1 MAATYPGARSESRSA
16 NSDKERLGTAPL
28 GRLLFRLAVPT
39 VTAQIINM
47 LYNIVDRIYVG
58 HIPGDGRAALTGL
71 GVCLPL
77 IMLVSAFSAFAASGG
92 APRASIQMG
101 RGNNEAA
108 ERILG
113 NSFML
118 QIVISVTLTA
128 ILLIFNEPL
137 LMMFGA
143 SDMTITYAADYM
155 EIYAIG
161 TIFVQL
167 TLGMNAFITAQ
178 GFTRYS
184 MTSVIIGAVANI
196 GLDPLFIY
204 AFDLGVRGA
213 AVATIISQALS
224 AAWVMAF
231 FLLKKGYWRLRP
243 KFFLLKFSVVLPILT
258 LGLATFVMQSSESI
272 ILICFQSSLQ
282 KYGGDI
288 AVGAMTICSSV
299 MQFALLPLNGL
310 GQGAQPIISYN
321 YGAGNI
327 DRVKKAFFL
336 LLLTSLSYSVTLW
349 ILAMAIPDK
358 FVAMFNSEP
367 ELINYA
373 APVVRVYLGAMFLFG
388 IQMACQMTF
397 TSIGSAAQ
405 SITVAVARKFVLLL
419 PLIYIMPLIYT
430 DDKALAV
437 FMAEPVADAIAVTF
451 TAVLFIIYYRKKF
464 VGGKT
469 AKTPIAS
476 DTASDTVSE
485 GAELSATVGTLGKA
499 EPNAVAAPQPRTD
512 VRQVDAAEKE
522 NSNDEYENR

>member
-1 MAATYPGARSESRSA
+1 
-16 NSDKERLGTAPL
+16 
-28 GRLLFRLAVPT
+28 
-39 VTAQIINM
+39 M

-137 LMMFGA
+137 LMM
-143 SDMTITYAADYM
+143 M

-204 AFDLGVRGA
+204 VFDLGVRGA

-405 SITVAVARKFVLLL
+405 SITVAVARK
-419 PLIYIMPLIYT
+419 MPLIYT

-451 TAVLFIIYYRKKF
+451 TAILFIIYYRKKF
-464 VGGKT
+464 VGVKT

-476 DTASDTVSE
+476 DTTSDTASE

-499 EPNAVAAPQPRTD
+499 EPNADAAPQPRTD

-522 NSNDEYENR
+522 NSNDEYESR

>member
-1 MAATYPGARSESRSA
+1 MSLNMENAASVKNFGS
-16 NSDKERLGTAPL
+16 SDKEKLGSAPV
-28 GRLLFRLAVPT
+28 GKLLFRLAVPT

-58 HIPGDGRAALTGL
+58 HIPGEGQAALTGL

-101 RGNNEAA
+101 RGDNEGA

-118 QIVISVTLTA
+118 QVAISVMLTTL
-128 ILLIFNEPL
+128 LLIFNRPL
-137 LMMFGA
+137 LMLFGA
-143 SDMTITYAADYM
+143 SDATIGYASDYMRIYAA
-155 EIYAIG
+155 G

-184 MTSVIIGAVANI
+184 MISVIIGAAANI
-196 GLDPLFIY
+196 ALDPLFIY
-204 AFDLGVRGA
+204 AFGFGVQGA
-213 AVATIISQALS
+213 AIATVISQALS
-224 AAWVMAF
+224 TAWVMAF
-231 FLLKKGYWRLRP
+231 FLMKKGYWRLKP
-243 KFFLLKFSVVLPILT
+243 KFFALKFSVILPVLA
-258 LGLATFVMQSSESI
+258 LGLATFVMQASESI

-288 AVGAMTICSSV
+288 AVGAMTVCSSV

-321 YGAGNI
+321 FGAGNTQ
-327 DRVKKAFFL
+327 RVKKCFFL
-336 LLLTSLSYSVTLW
+336 LLTSSLAYSVSLW

-373 APVVRVYLGAMFLFG
+373 APMVRVYLGAMFLFG

-405 SITVAVARKFVLLL
+405 SIVVAVARKFILLL

-430 DDKALAV
+430 ADKATAV
-437 FMAEPVADAIAVTF
+437 FMAEPVADVIAVTF
-451 TAVLFIIYYRKKF
+451 TATLFIIYYKKRF
-464 VGGKT
+464 SEKALSGKPVLVPDGEAEPLT
-469 AKTPIAS
+469 EEKTSSANAVSENAAEIADTTESAKATESA
-476 DTASDTVSE
+476 DTAES
-485 GAELSATVGTLGKA
+485 GAAK
-499 EPNAVAAPQPRTD
+499 D
-512 VRQVDAAEKE
+512 
-522 NSNDEYENR
+522 ENRKG

>member
-1 MAATYPGARSESRSA
+1 MAATYPGARSERRSA

-213 AVATIISQALS
+213 AFATIISQALS

-231 FLLKKGYWRLRP
+231 FMLKKGYWRLRP

-373 APVVRVYLGAMFLFG
+373 APVVRVYLAATCLFG
-388 IQMACQMTF
+388 VQMACQMTF
-397 TSIGSAAQ
+397 TAMGSATQ
-405 SITVAVARKFVLLL
+405 SIIVAVTRKFVLLL
-419 PLIYIMPLIYT
+419 PLIYIMPLIYPL
-430 DDKALAV
+430 DRALSV

-451 TAVLFIIYYRKKF
+451 TSILFTIYYKKRF
-464 VGGKT
+464 SVAKSAITDAASDGEAKATPGVTTPPDEGG
-469 AKTPIAS
+469 TPIK
-476 DTASDTVSE
+476 D
-485 GAELSATVGTLGKA
+485 
-499 EPNAVAAPQPRTD
+499 
-512 VRQVDAAEKE
+512 
-522 NSNDEYENR
+522 